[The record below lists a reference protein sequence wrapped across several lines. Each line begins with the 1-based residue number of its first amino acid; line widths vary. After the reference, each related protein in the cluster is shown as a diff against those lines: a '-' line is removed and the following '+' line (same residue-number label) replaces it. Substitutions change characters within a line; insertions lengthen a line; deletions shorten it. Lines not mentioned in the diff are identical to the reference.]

1 MEHHK
6 PADHR
11 MSCDHNLAVAF
22 AVHVWMAGRASSN
35 KWLTA
40 RQEIAFYMLFRCVC
54 WIFDLK
60 SMNYSCFL
68 GNKSD
73 VVRLDEKQHGGTT
86 LNEQVVQIDVM
97 FLSAIL
103 TWQSFLFQSEVKT
116 FFYCVIP
123 ENIHTPPPPTDGQWK
138 FLRVVGAKG

>member
-1 MEHHK
+1 
-6 PADHR
+6 
-11 MSCDHNLAVAF
+11 
-22 AVHVWMAGRASSN
+22 
-35 KWLTA
+35 
-40 RQEIAFYMLFRCVC
+40 
-54 WIFDLK
+54 
-60 SMNYSCFL
+60 MNYSCFL
-68 GNKSD
+68 GDKSD

-123 ENIHTPPPPTDGQWK
+123 ENIHTPHGWSMEIP
-138 FLRVVGAKG
+138 KGCGG